1 MRRILLVLAV
11 TACTHSAA
19 TGPAWPKQHVSD
31 NDGGESLAPR
41 DPAKSVAVA
50 TDDSDDDDKPA
61 PAEAPA
67 EKPAAA
73 AATEAGTPAAAPATA
88 QPEDVI
94 QTEEIVIDVGPDD

>member
-19 TGPAWPKQHVSD
+19 TGPAWPKQHVKD
-31 NDGGESLAPR
+31 DDGGESLAPR
-41 DPAKSVAVA
+41 DPAKSISIA
-50 TDDSDDDDKPA
+50 TEETGDDDKPA
-61 PAEAPA
+61 PAAAPA

-73 AATEAGTPAAAPATA
+73 PVTEGGAPASAPAAA

-94 QTEEIVIDVGPDD
+94 QTEEIVIEVGPDD

>member
-11 TACTHSAA
+11 AACTHSAA
-19 TGPAWPKQHVSD
+19 TGPAWPKQHAKD
-31 NDGGESLAPR
+31 DDGGESLAPR

-50 TDDSDDDDKPA
+50 AETSDDDAKPA
-61 PAEAPA
+61 ATDAPA

-73 AATEAGTPAAAPATA
+73 PAADGGAAAAAPATA

-94 QTEEIVIDVGPDD
+94 QTEEIVIEVGPDD